1 MKTYVVIGSS
11 IAGLNGI
18 DVLRQLDKD
27 AEIVLVSEETEI
39 YSKCVMHFYM
49 NGSRS
54 KDMLNFVDET
64 FMDRNR
70 VIWKKG
76 MKAVRIDTEKKEV
89 YLSDD
94 TILSYDKLLLATG
107 SHAFVPSIEGA
118 VDAKN
123 VLPFHSLNDCEI
135 IMDLAKKASDIVI
148 LGAGLVG
155 VDVANGLVGCGK
167 NITLLDMKEHMLSVQ
182 LDAKAASVYEEEFCK
197 RGIDQLY
204 GVSVTE
210 IVKNAAGE
218 VEFLILSDGK
228 RISCDLLII
237 ASGTRA
243 NVELAE
249 ASCLVTDKYGLD
261 IDGNCQTS
269 ADDVYGAGDVTG
281 RNMVWPVAAKEAMVA
296 AYNMVGIKREM
307 TDFFSGK
314 STINLFDIPTMA
326 YGMPDPPDD
335 TYTVEIKEDTDGS
348 YQKLI
353 HKDGKIYGVILQ
365 RNLYY
370 SGILNQLIAM
380 KPNLTK
386 VKKPLF
392 ELDYADMLLLEPTVT
407 ASVTGKE

>member
-1 MKTYVVIGSS
+1 MKTYVVLGSS

-27 AEIVLVSEETEI
+27 AEIVLISEETEI
-39 YSKCVMHFYM
+39 YSKCIMHFYM
-49 NGSRS
+49 NGSKSRS
-54 KDMLNFVDET
+54 MLNFVDGT
-64 FMDRNR
+64 FMERNR
-70 VIWKKG
+70 VNWKKG
-76 MKAVRIDTEKKEV
+76 QKAVRIDTWKKEV
-89 YLSDD
+89 YMSDGEAV
-94 TILSYDKLLLATG
+94 SYDKLLLATG
-107 SHAFVPSIEGA
+107 SNAFVPPIEGVA
-118 VDAKN
+118 DAGN
-123 VLPFHSLNDCEI
+123 VLSFHSLKDCDT
-135 IMDLAKKASDIVI
+135 IMELSEKAFDIVI

-155 VDVANGLVGCGK
+155 VDVANGLIGCGK
-167 NITLLDMKEHMLSVQ
+167 NVTILDMKDHMMSIQ
-182 LDAKAASVYEEEFCK
+182 LDKKAASVYEKEFEK
-197 RGIDQLY
+197 RGINQLY

-218 VEFLILSDGK
+218 VESLILSDGK

-261 IDGNCQTS
+261 IDENCQTS

-314 STINLFDIPTMA
+314 STINIFDIPTMA

-335 TYTVEIKEDTDGS
+335 TYTVEIKEDSDGS

-392 ELDYADMLLLEPTVT
+392 ELDYADLLLIEST
-407 ASVTGKE
+407 VTGKE

>member
-27 AEIVLVSEETEI
+27 AEIVLISEETEI
-39 YSKCVMHFYM
+39 YSKCIMHFYM
-49 NGSRS
+49 NGSKSRS
-54 KDMLNFVDET
+54 MLNFVDGT
-64 FMDRNR
+64 FMERNR
-70 VIWKKG
+70 VNWKKG
-76 MKAVRIDTEKKEV
+76 QKAVRIDTWKKEV
-89 YLSDD
+89 YMSDGEAV
-94 TILSYDKLLLATG
+94 SYDKLLLATG
-107 SHAFVPSIEGA
+107 SNAFVPPIEGA
-118 VDAKN
+118 ADAGN
-123 VLPFHSLNDCEI
+123 VLSFHSLKDCDTI
-135 IMDLAKKASDIVI
+135 IELSEKASDIVI

-155 VDVANGLVGCGK
+155 VDVANGLIGCGK
-167 NITLLDMKEHMLSVQ
+167 NVTILDMKDHMMSIQ
-182 LDAKAASVYEEEFCK
+182 LDKKAASVYEKEFEK
-197 RGIDQLY
+197 RGINQLY

-218 VEFLILSDGK
+218 VESLILSDGK

-261 IDGNCQTS
+261 IDENCQTS

-314 STINLFDIPTMA
+314 STINIFDIPTMA

-335 TYTVEIKEDTDGS
+335 TYTVEIKEDSDGS

-392 ELDYADMLLLEPTVT
+392 ELDYADLLLIEST
-407 ASVTGKE
+407 VTGKE